1 MRCFVL
7 FCVLCFAGCATA
19 TAQQTED
26 TFAIKV
32 AGIKIG
38 EVQATAIQD
47 NGNTSY
53 ILNSEVNFWFFGRV
67 KVDVKTFSDYE
78 NGKFIKSKVTSVSN
92 KGDYQSTIEWVE
104 NQYHINAETYRY
116 ALLDSLEK
124 PMHFSGIRMYFEEP
138 VEFKEMIAEN
148 YGLVSPIKKIND
160 AYYQVEIDGNT
171 NRYYYKEGKF
181 EKAVMQSPIKNYVI
195 QRIN

>member
-1 MRCFVL
+1 MRYIPLVGL
-7 FCVLCFAGCATA
+7 LCFLCFGRAS
-19 TAQQTED
+19 AQETEEI
-26 TFAIKV
+26 FAIKV

-38 EVQATAIQD
+38 EVKATAIQEK
-47 NGNTSY
+47 GEMRY
-53 ILNSEVNFWFFGRV
+53 MMNSEVNFWFFGRV
-67 KVDVKTFSDYE
+67 KMNVKTYSAYE
-78 NGKFIKSKVTSVSN
+78 NGKFIKSKVTSASN

-104 NQYHINAETYRY
+104 NQYQIDAETYRY

-148 YGLVSPIKKIND
+148 YGLVSPIKKVNNE
-160 AYYQVEIDGNT
+160 YYQVEIDGNT
-171 NRYYYKEGKF
+171 NRYYYQEGKL